1 MEKAHLRG
9 NFRNL
14 KQALKVM
21 PDDFQLS
28 SSDSAA

>member
-1 MEKAHLRG
+1 MEKAYLKG
-9 NFRNL
+9 DFTNL

-21 PDDFQLS
+21 PDDFNLS